1 MSISENYSDSGIKK
15 EKPIHQTIQTH
26 QERHEKLI
34 LTLLMAMLVLT
45 AAVSLGL
52 GRFNIPIDEFL
63 VIIKSWI
70 RGEADLTN
78 NRALV
83 VILLVRLPRIIL
95 CMMVGAAFSA
105 SGASYQGLFRNP
117 MVSPGI
123 LGVSAGAGVGASIAI
138 LLDMPS
144 VMIQIMAFAFGIGAV
159 LLVIGLASALGKGNP
174 ATLIMVLSGIVIGS
188 LFNSCTALIKYIA
201 DADDKLPDVVF
212 WLMGSFAKCGSY
224 QNIIILAVVLLAGS
238 IPLFLNR
245 WQMNVLSFGEE
256 EAQAMGINTKKLQM
270 VIIFC
275 STLLTASSIAMCGMI
290 GWVGL
295 VIPHITRFLVG
306 PDFRNL
312 LPISMV
318 IGALFMLIVD
328 DLARTLIAGEIPVG
342 VITSLVGAPL
352 FIYLLFKSRK
362 AWV

>member
-1 MSISENYSDSGIKK
+1 MSVQKNIFKPGSIKSK
-15 EKPIHQTIQTH
+15 AVGTGRKH
-26 QERHEKLI
+26 QERQERFI
-34 LTLLMAMLVLT
+34 LVLFMAMLIIS
-45 AAVSLGL
+45 AAMSLRL
-52 GRFNIPIDEFL
+52 GRFNIPFDLLIDTL
-63 VIIKSWI
+63 KSWI
-70 RGEADLTN
+70 DGNTDLTG
-78 NRALV
+78 NRTLV

-95 CMMVGAAFSA
+95 CLMIGAALSA
-105 SGASYQGLFRNP
+105 SGAAYQGLFRNP

-138 LLDMPS
+138 LLDMPTIILQ
-144 VMIQIMAFAFGIGAV
+144 VMAFSFGIGAV
-159 LLVIGLASALGKGNP
+159 VLVIGLASVLGRGNP

-188 LFNSCTALIKYIA
+188 LFNSFTALIKYIA
-201 DADDKLPDVVF
+201 DAEDKLPDIVF

-224 QNIIILAVVLLAGS
+224 QNIMILGAVLLIGG

-245 WQMNVLSFGEE
+245 WKMNVLSFGDE
-256 EAQAMGINTKKLQM
+256 EAQAMGINTKQM
-270 VIIFC
+270 QMIIILC
-275 STLLTASSIAMCGMI
+275 STLMTASSIAMCGMI

-306 PDFRNL
+306 PDFRSL
-312 LPISMV
+312 LPTSMV

-328 DLARTLIAGEIPVG
+328 DLARTLIAGEIPIG
-342 VITSLVGAPL
+342 VITSLVGAPI